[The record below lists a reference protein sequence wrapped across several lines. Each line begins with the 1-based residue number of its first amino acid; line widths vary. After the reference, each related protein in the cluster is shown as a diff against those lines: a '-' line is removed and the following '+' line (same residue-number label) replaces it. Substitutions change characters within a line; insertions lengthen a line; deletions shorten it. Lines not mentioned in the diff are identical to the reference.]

1 MNYSTY
7 SKLRDER
14 GYNDATVAEKTGIAP
29 STISDWKNGR
39 TITLSLESAKAIAD
53 ALEVTLDELVREED

>member
-1 MNYSTY
+1 MKYATY
-7 SKLRDER
+7 SRLRDER

-39 TITLSLESAKAIAD
+39 TATLSLESAKAIAD
-53 ALEVTLDELVREED
+53 ALEVTLDELVREE